1 MLLAVVLLL
10 AVALLLSLI
19 RLLLAMLLVTIE
31 FRKRLFAFGK
41 EHFCLCRRE
50 EERGHNMWE
59 YGVWAQEES
68 PCFQLSPF
76 SSLAK
81 LRHKLD
87 MSEVQSSSSYM
98 YSGLILAPPKHSR
111 FSTTIFLYPDS
122 PKRYCTRDL
131 GSLSHHDQ
139 DYLPSHGTDLF
150 GSNLPTL
157 SLLQDLCHC

>member
-1 MLLAVVLLL
+1 MLLVAGLVLAVV
-10 AVALLLSLI
+10 LLLSLI
-19 RLLLAMLLVTIE
+19 RLLLAMLLATTE

-50 EERGHNMWE
+50 EERRYNMGSGHKTSCHAPS
-59 YGVWAQEES
+59 Y
-68 PCFQLSPF
+68 PCFPCKIMVS
-76 SSLAK
+76 
-81 LRHKLD
+81 HKLD
-87 MSEVQSSSSYM
+87 MLEVQSLSSYM
-98 YSGLILAPPKHSR
+98 YSGFILAPSKHSR

-122 PKRYCTRDL
+122 PRRYCTQDV

-139 DYLPSHGTDLF
+139 CYLPSHGTDLF